1 MCLACACVVTAAVS
15 CKWIINFFFSCVPG
29 VVHLKFR
36 FGQEPKKKTVELLY
50 NKKMH
55 SKLHFIGREG
65 KKMTMQRS
73 KNVRKNVEKFG

>member
-36 FGQEPKKKTVELLY
+36 FGQEPKKNGGIIVQQE
-50 NKKMH
+50 NA
-55 SKLHFIGREG
+55 
-65 KKMTMQRS
+65 
-73 KNVRKNVEKFG
+73 